1 MLKSKKLISPSV
13 LLCADTNT
21 LAFGKLA
28 YFKRKRLED
37 ARKNKQKTPLID
49 IDFVATST

>member
-21 LAFGKLA
+21 LAFGKLT
-28 YFKRKRLED
+28 YFKGKWFRRCKE
-37 ARKNKQKTPLID
+37 KQTKKPLID
-49 IDFVATST
+49 IDFVVTSI

>member
-21 LAFGKLA
+21 LTFGRLA
-28 YFKRKRLED
+28 YFKRKWFRRCRE
-37 ARKNKQKTPLID
+37 KQKKNPLID
-49 IDFVATST
+49 IDFVVTLI